1 MILNSQYSFGYNNEQ
16 HYLVN
21 IDNGDVYQINDVT
34 FDILSLCNKFNDIR
48 SLAYEVYYRYQDT
61 DENYSFDDLIEF
73 INGLVHNNIII
84 ND

>member
-1 MILNSQYSFGYNNEQ
+1 MILNSQYCFSYNNEQ

-34 FDILSLCNKFNDIR
+34 FDILSLCNKFNDIK
-48 SLAYEVYYRYQDT
+48 SLAYEVYYRYQDAN
-61 DENYSFDDLIEF
+61 ENYSLDDLIEF
-73 INGLVHNNIII
+73 INGLVCNNIII

>member
-1 MILNSQYSFGYNNEQ
+1 MILNSQYSFSYNNEQ

-34 FDILSLCNKFNDIR
+34 FDILSLCNKFNDIM